1 MDEALGDFV
10 RRLISLRKSHP
21 VFHRRKWFQGQP
33 IHGSEVKDIEWFA
46 PDGSVMSELQWKEGF
61 VKSLGVILNGRK
73 IVRVGLQGEQV
84 QGDSFYLMF
93 NAHFEPIT
101 FRLPSE
107 EWGESWAKI
116 IDTAAGGF
124 IEEDTRHEAESEL
137 EVLSR
142 SLVVMR
148 NITEEPIEAG

>member
-1 MDEALGDFV
+1 V
-10 RRLISLRKSHP
+10 
-21 VFHRRKWFQGQP
+21 
-33 IHGSEVKDIEWFA
+33 
-46 PDGSVMSELQWKEGF
+46 GF
-61 VKSLGVILNGRK
+61 VKSLGVTLNGRK
-73 IVRVGLQGEQV
+73 IVRVGLQGERV

-101 FRLPSE
+101 FHLPSD

-124 IEEDTRHEAESEL
+124 LEEETQHEAGSEI

-148 NITEEPIEAG
+148 NITEETIEAG